1 MAAPPHSSAAS
12 LSPSLFTTTWKNPL
26 PLPLSF
32 PSQTLRSRAAAPT
45 VITVAATATFAAA
58 AAAASPFEFDL
69 APPPIDHDLLET
81 MVDLGA
87 EVSEDGVV
95 ESFGNDEEAIAAAAD
110 GGVVVWQDCLGHW
123 GMPRPI
129 APEPVSGEDRIQ
141 FLHNQSTAN
150 FEHLH
155 EGQGC
160 DTVFVTPTARTIDIA
175 HAWVMVMEDVNLGSI
190 VGKPYGTHQHYS
202 VNGMPITV
210 GVGSILSEDGFSL
223 LLSPAVAGSVW
234 KRLLSLGAIP
244 MGVSAWERY
253 RILQGRPTPG
263 KELTNEFNVLEAGL
277 WNAVSIDKGQFDPN
291 GKVLLKR
298 SFHCLGQVLAFK
310 RGLDIDMSNV
320 IRRLPLCMAISS
332 YMRSFSGCYKG
343 QETISRLITYDGVKQ
358 RLWGIHLSA
367 PVEPGSPITVDGK
380 KVGKLT
386 SYAQGRKESDHFGLG
401 YIKRQAASAGS
412 VVHIGDVKGTVVD
425 VPFLARQSPLTR
437 VSSPKQD

>member
-1 MAAPPHSSAAS
+1 
-12 LSPSLFTTTWKNPL
+12 
-26 PLPLSF
+26 
-32 PSQTLRSRAAAPT
+32 
-45 VITVAATATFAAA
+45 
-58 AAAASPFEFDL
+58 
-69 APPPIDHDLLET
+69 
-81 MVDLGA
+81 
-87 EVSEDGVV
+87 
-95 ESFGNDEEAIAAAAD
+95 
-110 GGVVVWQDCLGHW
+110 
-123 GMPRPI
+123 
-129 APEPVSGEDRIQ
+129 
-141 FLHNQSTAN
+141 
-150 FEHLH
+150 
-155 EGQGC
+155 
-160 DTVFVTPTARTIDIA
+160 
-175 HAWVMVMEDVNLGSI
+175 MEDVNLGSI
-190 VGKPYGTHQHYS
+190 VGKPYGTHQHYN

-210 GVGSILSEDGFSL
+210 GVGSIISEDGFSL

-277 WNAVSIDKGQFDPN
+277 WNAVSIDKG
-291 GKVLLKR
+291 
-298 SFHCLGQVLAFK
+298 

-332 YMRSFSGCYKG
+332 YVRSFSGCYKG

-386 SYAQGRKESDHFGLG
+386 SYAQGRKEYDHFGLG

-412 VVHIGDVKGTVVD
+412 EVNIGDVKGTVVD